1 MKYFIPLF
9 LALTFFITGHV
20 FSQNL
25 LSYSAQKN
33 IVEQK
38 LNSYGE
44 LYFRFNSNSKDI
56 INELGKIISIDN
68 VINRVL
74 YFEVYAYANA
84 EEMEYF
90 SKKNIDFELLKNPG
104 DNANII
110 TTDNI
115 NEITAWDVYP
125 TYPAYVSMMNNFA
138 TAYPN
143 LCKIYNAGS
152 TVQGR
157 QILFAVIS
165 DSVNFRKP
173 KPRFMYSSSM
183 HGDETTGYVLML
195 RLIDT
200 LLSGYGN
207 NAMLTNL
214 VKNCEIWINPLA
226 NPDGTY
232 HGGDN
237 TVSGAWR
244 YNANSKDINRNFPD
258 PVGGPNPTGTWQ
270 PETIAMMNLFRQF
283 NFTLSMN
290 FHGGA
295 EVFNYPWDCKAQ
307 LHPDDAWW
315 INLGRRYV
323 DTVHRY
329 SPSTYLDDNLGY
341 PNIPGIVNGYSWYSV
356 YGGRQDYMTYFNGG
370 REVCLEISSTKMVA
384 QANLPTYWGYNHRSF
399 LYYIKESLNGVRGI
413 VTDSST
419 GLPIKAKIYTVGQ
432 NDTTWI
438 YSDSTCG
445 DYHRMLAPG
454 FYSLL
459 FKSPGYY
466 DKVVA
471 GIQVFNDS
479 AVTHNVQMRSSIT
492 SIGNNEFHT
501 SDYKLFQNYPNPFNP
516 ETKISFNIPES
527 KFVTLKIYDI
537 TGKEIALL
545 TSGNFEAGKHTL
557 NWNASEIPSGIY
569 FCKIQAGRFSSV
581 KKMMLV
587 R

>member
-1 MKYFIPLF
+1 MKHFFPLF
-9 LALTFFITGHV
+9 FALTFFISGHI
-20 FSQNL
+20 FPQNL
-25 LSYSAQKN
+25 QSYSAQKDK
-33 IVEQK
+33 IEQK

-44 LYFRFNSNSKDI
+44 LYFRFSTNSKDI
-56 INELGKIISIDN
+56 INELGKQISIDN
-68 VINRVL
+68 VINRVF

-104 DNANII
+104 DNGSIK
-110 TTDNI
+110 TSDNI
-115 NEITAWDVYP
+115 EEITAWDVYP
-125 TYPAYVSMMNNFA
+125 TYSAYVSMMNNFA

-143 LCKIYNAGS
+143 LCKIYNAGA
-152 TVQGR
+152 TIQGR

-173 KPRFMYSSSM
+173 KPRFMYSSSI

-207 NAMLTNL
+207 NAILTNL

-237 TVSGAWR
+237 TVTGAWR

-258 PVGGPNPTGTWQ
+258 PVGGPNPTGEWQ
-270 PETIAMMNLFRQF
+270 PETIVMMNLFKKY

-295 EVFNYPWDCKAQ
+295 EVFNYPWDCKSQ
-307 LHPDDAWW
+307 LHPDDAWF

-341 PNIPGIVNGYSWYSV
+341 PNIPGVVNGYAWYSV

-370 REVCLEISSTKMVA
+370 REVTLEISSTKMVA

-399 LYYIKESLNGVRGI
+399 IYYIKETLNGVRGI
-413 VTDSST
+413 VTDSIS
-419 GLPIKAKIYTVGQ
+419 GLPIKAKIYTIGQ
-432 NDTTWI
+432 NDSTWI

-445 DYHRMLAPG
+445 DYHRMLAAG
-454 FYSLL
+454 SYSLL
-459 FKSPGYY
+459 FKAPGYY
-466 DKVVA
+466 DKIIS
-471 GIQVFNDS
+471 GIQVYTDS
-479 AVTHNVQMRSSIT
+479 AVTYNVKMRSSVT
-492 SIGNNEFHT
+492 SVGGNESHARNYE
-501 SDYKLFQNYPNPFNP
+501 LFQNYPNPFNP
-516 ETKISFNIPES
+516 ETNISFSIPKNE
-527 KFVTLKIYDI
+527 FVTLAVYDI
-537 TGKEIALL
+537 TGKEISLIA
-545 TSGNFEAGKHTL
+545 SGNFEAGRHTI
-557 NWNASEIPSGIY
+557 NWNAEGIPSGIY
-569 FCKIQAGRFSSV
+569 FCKIQAGQYSSV
-581 KKMMLV
+581 RRMMLV
-587 R
+587 K